1 MQLDEQNIAQRIA
14 KGDQQAARMLYD
26 HTVGRMASVCGRYVS
41 NQEDA
46 RDVLQDAYLD
56 IFSRIGSFT
65 YRGEGSLQAWMA
77 RVVANRAI
85 DHLRFRRQF
94 DEVFSAE
101 DLPDVPDTPSD
112 DVDIAGV
119 PLDTVYEMIRQLPVG
134 YRTVFNLFVF
144 EHLSHREIAERLG
157 IRENSSASQFHRAKN
172 LLAERIRQYKS
183 NHNSPL

>member
-14 KGDQQAARMLYD
+14 NGDQQAARMLYD

-56 IFSRIGSFT
+56 IFSRIGSFR

-77 RVVANRAI
+77 RVVANRTI
-85 DHLRFRRQF
+85 DHLRFQRQF

-101 DLPDVPDTPSD
+101 DLPDVPDTPPD

-119 PLDTVYEMIRQLPVG
+119 PLDAVYEMIRQLPVG

-144 EHLSHREIAERLG
+144 EHLSHREIAVRLG
-157 IRENSSASQFHRAKN
+157 IRENSSASQFHRARN

-183 NHNSPL
+183 KHKAT